1 MFGEKFSLKRTF
13 SESFNPLCVGNPG
26 PPKLYGTRKVVQLTG
41 DTDREISKKTPNQTA
56 QRFGVYGTDLGI
68 SFNYDGKLYFLFGD
82 TTRRGPSEGLPKSAL
97 PGTHFNEIETD
108 YDAIAFT
115 TSDRAYNGI
124 FLDIQF
130 NTADC

>member
-108 YDAIAFT
+108 YDAIAF
-115 TSDRAYNGI
+115 DNK
-124 FLDIQF
+124 
-130 NTADC
+130 